1 VKTPVYSHSRSAFRG
16 NSGIILSLTALLSI
30 FLIVSSAP
38 PAFAQLKL
46 SGTAPTAIVRVAPIK
61 YRQRTLANGLQ
72 FFSIESHKS
81 PTVAIQVW
89 YNVGGKNDPEGRSG
103 FAHLFEHM
111 MFKSTKNQKNEN
123 LDRLTEDVGGAN
135 NAFTQE
141 DHTVYHETVPSNY
154 LQTLLWAESDR
165 MANLNVTESNFISE
179 RAVVQE
185 EFRQGVLA
193 DPYGRL
199 SLAKER
205 NSFTVHPYRRGVIG
219 SIADL
224 DAATI
229 SDVRD
234 FHSTFYR
241 PDNATLI
248 VSGDFDPAQLDAW
261 VDKYFG
267 RIAKPITEIPR
278 ITVEEPV
285 RTAEKR
291 VLATAPNVPLPA
303 IAINF
308 LLPPRR
314 DPDSVAL
321 RVAEVILSRGDSSR
335 INQSLVYRQRVAA
348 QASAYL
354 DFREDASLLDMTIIT
369 AGDKSPEAADKAAL
383 AELEKLKTTPVSA
396 AELAKA
402 QNILLADALEER
414 ETAEGQAFAL
424 GEAAVRL
431 GDPDRVNS
439 DIARLQ
445 AVTAADIQRVAQ
457 KYLTTKNRLV
467 IRYIN
472 GKDQE
477 SGTGKAAKASPA
489 KATVFTPQE
498 TAPFPAAPRPV
509 AFPLPEE
516 KKLANGIR
524 VIVVPRPGTGMVSIT
539 ASVRAGSVL
548 ESNREAGLADFT
560 GSLLTRGTKKRSA
573 PQIAETVEA
582 LGGSLSSGAS
592 WDTASVRLSSLA
604 SRIEGT
610 LPVFAEVVRAP
621 AFATDEINRL
631 RSENIDNL
639 SVDLRNPGTIA
650 NRTAARIVYGESAY
664 GHSLR
669 GTPETLK
676 NLNTTTIH
684 AFYESHY
691 QPRQTILVFGGD
703 ITPAAAFALAARY
716 FGDWKPA
723 GRSAPLAPAPAIA
736 QKGGRV
742 VVIDKADAGQAAV
755 TITRPAIRRSD
766 PAYPVGRV
774 TNSVLGDGFS
784 SRLNQEIRIK
794 RGLSYGA
801 SSNLDTRRDGGI
813 FIASAQTRN
822 DAAPEVASLLKTE
835 LNRMATDPV
844 PGSELIPR
852 KASLSGDFARG
863 LETGAGL
870 TSFVASLA
878 SYDLPLSLL
887 NSYLKQLESVTPA
900 QIQQFARKYLSATD
914 ASIVIVGD
922 ARQFLPAL
930 KKRFPN
936 VEVILERKLNLNS
949 ASLVKQK

>member
-1 VKTPVYSHSRSAFRG
+1 
-16 NSGIILSLTALLSI
+16 
-30 FLIVSSAP
+30 
-38 PAFAQLKL
+38 
-46 SGTAPTAIVRVAPIK
+46 
-61 YRQRTLANGLQ
+61 
-72 FFSIESHKS
+72 
-81 PTVAIQVW
+81 
-89 YNVGGKNDPEGRSG
+89 
-103 FAHLFEHM
+103 
-111 MFKSTKNQKNEN
+111 
-123 LDRLTEDVGGAN
+123 
-135 NAFTQE
+135 
-141 DHTVYHETVPSNY
+141 
-154 LQTLLWAESDR
+154 
-165 MANLNVTESNFISE
+165 
-179 RAVVQE
+179 
-185 EFRQGVLA
+185 
-193 DPYGRL
+193 
-199 SLAKER
+199 
-205 NSFTVHPYRRGVIG
+205 
-219 SIADL
+219 
-224 DAATI
+224 
-229 SDVRD
+229 
-234 FHSTFYR
+234 
-241 PDNATLI
+241 
-248 VSGDFDPAQLDAW
+248 
-261 VDKYFG
+261 
-267 RIAKPITEIPR
+267 
-278 ITVEEPV
+278 
-285 RTAEKR
+285 
-291 VLATAPNVPLPA
+291 
-303 IAINF
+303 
-308 LLPPRR
+308 
-314 DPDSVAL
+314 
-321 RVAEVILSRGDSSR
+321 
-335 INQSLVYRQRVAA
+335 
-348 QASAYL
+348 
-354 DFREDASLLDMTIIT
+354 
-369 AGDKSPEAADKAAL
+369 
-383 AELEKLKTTPVSA
+383 
-396 AELAKA
+396 
-402 QNILLADALEER
+402 
-414 ETAEGQAFAL
+414 
-424 GEAAVRL
+424 
-431 GDPDRVNS
+431 
-439 DIARLQ
+439 
-445 AVTAADIQRVAQ
+445 
-457 KYLTTKNRLV
+457 
-467 IRYIN
+467 
-472 GKDQE
+472 
-477 SGTGKAAKASPA
+477 
-489 KATVFTPQE
+489 
-498 TAPFPAAPRPV
+498 
-509 AFPLPEE
+509 
-516 KKLANGIR
+516 
-524 VIVVPRPGTGMVSIT
+524 
-539 ASVRAGSVL
+539 
-548 ESNREAGLADFT
+548 
-560 GSLLTRGTKKRSA
+560 
-573 PQIAETVEA
+573 
-582 LGGSLSSGAS
+582 
-592 WDTASVRLSSLA
+592 
-604 SRIEGT
+604 
-610 LPVFAEVVRAP
+610 
-621 AFATDEINRL
+621 
-631 RSENIDNL
+631 
-639 SVDLRNPGTIA
+639 

-755 TITRPAIRRSD
+755 TIARPAIRRSD

-936 VEVILERKLNLNS
+936 VEVIPERKLNLNS